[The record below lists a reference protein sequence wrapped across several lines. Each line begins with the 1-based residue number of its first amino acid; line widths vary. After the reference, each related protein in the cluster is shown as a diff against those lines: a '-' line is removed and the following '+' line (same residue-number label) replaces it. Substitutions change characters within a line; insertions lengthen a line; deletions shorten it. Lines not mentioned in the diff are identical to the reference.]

1 MLPQLCTVITH
12 RGRQNMPR
20 TSVTHS
26 TVLVLGIHL
35 VKHSTI
41 VNSAKS
47 IKTTTKCALVA
58 LNGKL
63 THLSTLDF

>member
-1 MLPQLCTVITH
+1 
-12 RGRQNMPR
+12 MPR

-41 VNSAKS
+41 VNSTKS